1 MGARS
6 IAVPKVAVPAP
17 PPIYATLGNVVCALV
32 TVKNVGGQT
41 GFFGLRGRIFGGTFN
56 FNFDFYH
63 APGYC
68 SGNSSNRADGA
79 LDNGRVAYVTLAP
92 GQQRVIEMATYF
104 DWGCDPYCKLDL
116 YWKFGLLDQA
126 AAQQGRVV
134 WVSPELADE
143 ATFRQVVT
151 LR

>member
-1 MGARS
+1 MHGART
-6 IAVPKVAVPAP
+6 IAVPRVAVPAP
-17 PPIYATLGNVVCALV
+17 PMLYATLGTVICALV
-32 TVKNVGGQT
+32 TVKNVGGQP
-41 GFFGLRGRIFGGTFN
+41 GFFGLRGRVFGGG
-56 FNFDFYH
+56 FNFDFVH

-68 SGNSSNRADGA
+68 SNNQQYRADGT
-79 LDNGRVAYVTLAP
+79 LDGGRVAYVTLAP

-134 WVSPELADE
+134 WVSPELTDE
-143 ATFRQVVT
+143 ATFSQVVT